1 MANALPYR
9 GQYPRTYVHE
19 GRFPAGFIWGVG
31 TAAYQ
36 IEGGYNE
43 GGRGASIWDMFSG
56 AGGGK
61 PNPGM
66 VVKATGDL
74 ACDHYHR
81 WKDDVALMARL
92 GLKNY
97 RFSISW
103 PRLLPNGT
111 LAGGINEEGVAFYSR
126 LIDELV
132 AHDIEPYVTLY
143 HWDLPLAL
151 QTASLPGWLDPALEG
166 FFADYAELC
175 FSRFG
180 GRVKRWTTF
189 NEAWTFVVLGY
200 GTGSKAPGVPFTNL
214 ATHPYLA
221 GHTVLLAHAEAVRRF
236 RARGEEGQIGIT
248 NNCDWREPLTSEPAD
263 IAAAERAVEWW
274 LGWFADPIWRG
285 DYPEAMRAALGKR
298 LPRFTSAQK
307 AALTGSADFFGL
319 NHYGSAFAVDQPNP
333 AGYGTAGGSTPSYW
347 ADFAAREVH
356 DFAEYAGLAGEM
368 PRAASSWLYSA
379 PWGLRKLLSWVARRY
394 DNPPLYV
401 TENGWS
407 TPGDEDVAT
416 AVHDPGRL
424 YFYANY
430 TSEMRRA
437 IYEDGVDVR
446 GYFAWSLM
454 DNFEWEMGYSERFGL
469 VFTDFETQQRTPK
482 ASAKWFSELAATNAL
497 PSPER
502 FLGDARSRAGAAEQA
517 AAEKAAAEK
526 AAQQL
531 GLKPEAIVAIV
542 LGALLCACGLCVGV
556 LVLGRR
562 LSRAERAITEYKVER
577 SALMARDADV
587 GETDG
592 HGAELTE
599 PVPRPPRGKALPL
612 ELSVVAITKATDE
625 PERP

>member
-56 AGGGK
+56 AGGGN

-126 LIDELV
+126 LIDELI
-132 AHDIEPYVTLY
+132 AHGIEPYVTLY

-236 RARGEEGQIGIT
+236 RARGVEGQIGIT

-285 DYPEAMRAALGKR
+285 DYPEAMRAALGER

-356 DFAEYAGLAGEM
+356 DPGEYAGLAGEM

-497 PSPER
+497 PSPAR
-502 FLGDARSRAGAAEQA
+502 FLGDARSREG
-517 AAEKAAAEK
+517 
-526 AAQQL
+526 AQQL

-562 LSRAERAITEYKVER
+562 LSRAERAISEYKVER
-577 SALMARDADV
+577 SALMARDPDA

-599 PVPRPPRGKALPL
+599 PVPRPTRGKAAPL
-612 ELSVVAITKATDE
+612 ELSVVAITKATE